1 MFPITSGIHIIYQ
14 RSDKRIRWHVG
25 ANHFIQGAEGGAFLR
40 GVIFHPSPPRSVAP
54 KVSQSRFPVG
64 NYFIS
69 IYTLELRTEVMGDIS
84 DT

>member
-14 RSDKRIRWHVG
+14 SSDKKSGGRRGLTISYKVQRGGV
-25 ANHFIQGAEGGAFLR
+25 FEGD
-40 GVIFHPSPPRSVAP
+40 IFHPSPPRSVAP